1 MFAKNAEEFCCM
13 PHYVDHIR
21 ENDAI
26 VNSEIFGHIYVE
38 LVF

>member
-1 MFAKNAEEFCCM
+1 M

-26 VNSEIFGHIYVE
+26 VNSENFVHFYVE